1 MNYILV
7 GIVKIKKGA
16 VSIETS
22 VDLDMLLMD
31 MEFFN
36 KMLGDETTVE
46 DGLKAAS
53 GIHYKGLAGY

>member
-1 MNYILV
+1 MWE
-7 GIVKIKKGA
+7 IVQYRNIS
-16 VSIETS
+16 VLSIETS

-46 DGLKAAS
+46 DGLEAAS

>member
-1 MNYILV
+1 MWE
-7 GIVKIKKGA
+7 IVQYRNIS
-16 VSIETS
+16 VLSIETS

-36 KMLGDETTVE
+36 KMLGDEATVE
-46 DGLKAAS
+46 DGLEAAS